1 MLALLR
7 IVFYCT
13 QADCDGGISLEFPGR
28 DRRAAPL
35 MVDKQM
41 DSALDKGFLSLGDF
55 VDKGVPNPLLALL
68 TTLVH
73 SLDTRSH
80 ILWIV

>member
-1 MLALLR
+1 
-7 IVFYCT
+7 
-13 QADCDGGISLEFPGR
+13 
-28 DRRAAPL
+28 

-55 VDKGVPNPLLALL
+55 VDKGAPNPLLALL

>member
-1 MLALLR
+1 
-7 IVFYCT
+7 
-13 QADCDGGISLEFPGR
+13 
-28 DRRAAPL
+28 

-41 DSALDKGFLSLGDF
+41 DSALEKGILSLGDF
-55 VDKGVPNPLLALL
+55 VDKQVRNPLLALL

-73 SLDTRSH
+73 SLDTGSH